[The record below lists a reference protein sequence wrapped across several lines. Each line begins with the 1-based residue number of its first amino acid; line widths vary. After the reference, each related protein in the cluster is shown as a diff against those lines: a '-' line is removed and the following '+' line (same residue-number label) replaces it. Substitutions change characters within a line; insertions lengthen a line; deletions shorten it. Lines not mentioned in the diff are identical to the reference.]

1 MFAAGIAVAAL
12 GASAPALAS
21 QDSPKAGAESAESLG
36 PARFRFPRG
45 NWRVHHRRLKERL
58 AGSHEWVEFEGT
70 CSMRPLMDGYGN
82 VDDNVLNMPEGAYR
96 GVGLRSYDPKTGQ
109 WAIWWLDSRMPHNPL
124 DPPVKGG
131 FKDGVGT
138 FYSDDTLRGKTIRV
152 RYTWSDITQG
162 LGALGTGVLARRA
175 ARPGKSTGR
184 WISGGRRSRTA
195 PAPSPHG
202 AIGPHYLQSS
212 CHTNGNVRRNV
223 AMQNRRA

>member
-1 MFAAGIAVAAL
+1 MKFARSMFAAGIAVAAL

-21 QDSPKAGAESAESLG
+21 QDSPKAGAESANLSGLHDFDFL
-36 PARFRFPRG
+36 AG
-45 NWRVHHRRLKERL
+45 NWRVHHSRLKERL

-82 VDDNVLNMPEGAYR
+82 VDDNVMNMPEGAYR
-96 GVGLRSYDPKTGQ
+96 GVGLRSYDAKTGQ

-152 RYTWSDITQG
+152 RYTWSDITKDSARWEQAYSPDAG
-162 LGALGTGVLARRA
+162 KTWEVNWKMDFRRA
-175 ARPGKSTGR
+175 
-184 WISGGRRSRTA
+184 
-195 PAPSPHG
+195 
-202 AIGPHYLQSS
+202 Q
-212 CHTNGNVRRNV
+212 
-223 AMQNRRA
+223 